1 MTTIRNVI
9 NKARLSF
16 HTRWILVSLICAA
29 IGIYMFWFV
38 EDVILRVLFGVLILL
53 IFFLFNYHEKA
64 YYKKRE
70 SIGHVKWIAE
80 HCIRLRGGTDDWFD
94 LTEIELFARNALL
107 ELDYDTSNL
116 IKMSDIT
123 GKEPRKRRHRDDQA

>member
-9 NKARLSF
+9 NKTRLAF
-16 HTRWILVSLICAA
+16 HTRWILMPLICAT

-38 EDVILRVLFGVLILL
+38 EDVILRILFGVLILV
-53 IFFLFNYHEKA
+53 IFFLFNYQEKE

-70 SIGHVKWIAE
+70 AIGHVKWIAE
-80 HCIRLRGGTDDWFD
+80 HCIHLRGGTDDWFD

-116 IKMSDIT
+116 IKMSDVT
-123 GKEPRKRRHRDDQA
+123 GKEPRKRRRRDDQA